1 MPPNNPNSND
11 PYAARTPDPYGVRR
25 PTPPPTAPSE
35 PLDDPA
41 EDETLELSDDM
52 LAELPAARRFD
63 FERGMSRWP
72 PLTIGLILLLM
83 LIFGWELVS
92 GALRNE
98 AAIMRAGALEKK
110 AVLRG
115 EWWRIPAS
123 MHLHGS
129 FEHLA
134 GNCVGLFLLGLAV
147 EHAFG
152 LGPAAVMYFAAGFA
166 GAIAS
171 LMFEGGPTVGASGAI
186 FGWWGAA
193 VVFYFRHQKQLMLRD
208 TRVGFVLLV
217 WAGWTIVTG
226 LLNPHISNASH
237 LGGFL
242 AGATIALLTPTRL
255 PELKRTVA
263 S

>member
-1 MPPNNPNSND
+1 
-11 PYAARTPDPYGVRR
+11 
-25 PTPPPTAPSE
+25 
-35 PLDDPA
+35 
-41 EDETLELSDDM
+41 
-52 LAELPAARRFD
+52 
-63 FERGMSRWP
+63 
-72 PLTIGLILLLM
+72 
-83 LIFGWELVS
+83 
-92 GALRNE
+92 
-98 AAIMRAGALEKK
+98 
-110 AVLRG
+110 
-115 EWWRIPAS
+115 
-123 MHLHGS
+123 
-129 FEHLA
+129 
-134 GNCVGLFLLGLAV
+134 
-147 EHAFG
+147 
-152 LGPAAVMYFAAGFA
+152 MYFAAGFA